1 MSYMRTLALAV
12 AAGVALLAACDR
24 DTGPTTPDLA
34 PVAYV
39 RYVHAVVDTGA
50 TDWRPVD
57 RLEDSPPWF
66 ALAFRGSTP
75 YQAMGTGGRHL
86 RVFPT
91 TTNINLT
98 SRALIDTT
106 ITFDEGVY
114 YTLLHVGYARADST
128 PADFLVVLR
137 DELPVLTDTNQVALR
152 VVNAGV
158 NVGSVDVFETDSA
171 SAPLPSSP
179 TFADVA
185 FGEAT
190 PYQTLAKGG
199 MVLRVTAT
207 GTTTPVLATATAP
220 AGSGGA
226 SPVAGS
232 TIGRSVLTA
241 IVVGRSIPGSTA
253 GSFSTPAILFL
264 LDKNPPRP

>member
-1 MSYMRTLALAV
+1 MSYVRTLPLAV
-12 AAGVALLAACDR
+12 AAGIMLAACDR

-34 PVAYV
+34 PVGFV

-50 TDWRPVD
+50 TDWRPID

-66 ALAFRGSTP
+66 ALAFRSSTP
-75 YQAMGTGGRHL
+75 YQAMGVGARHL

-98 SRALIDTT
+98 SAALIDTT
-106 ITFDEGVY
+106 ITFEEGVY
-114 YTLLHVGYARADST
+114 YTLLHVGYARPGST
-128 PADFLVVLR
+128 PADHLLVLR
-137 DELPVLTDTNQVALR
+137 DDLPSPAENQVALR
-152 VVNAGV
+152 VVNAAV

-171 SAPLPSSP
+171 SAPLPASP
-179 TFADVA
+179 AFADVA

-190 PYQTLAKGG
+190 PYQTFSTGG
-199 MVLRVTAT
+199 MVLRATAT
-207 GTTTPVLATATAP
+207 GTTTPVLATVTAP
-220 AGSGGA
+220 PGAGGA

-232 TIGRSVLTA
+232 NFGRSVLTA
-241 IVVGRSIPGSTA
+241 VVLGRSIPGSTS
-253 GSFSTPAILFL
+253 GTFTTPTIIFL